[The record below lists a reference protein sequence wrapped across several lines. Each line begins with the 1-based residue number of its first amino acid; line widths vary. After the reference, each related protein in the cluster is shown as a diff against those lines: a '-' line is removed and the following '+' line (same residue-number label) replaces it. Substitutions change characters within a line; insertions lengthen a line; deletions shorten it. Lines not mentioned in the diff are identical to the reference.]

1 MEILKLNNTTTKHLT
16 KINMEIVITIG
27 DFKVELSDTSGRE
40 IYHMVPD
47 IKEII
52 TSVVNDYNSIPK
64 ID

>member
-1 MEILKLNNTTTKHLT
+1 MD
-16 KINMEIVITIG
+16 IVITIG

-40 IYHMVPD
+40 IYHMVTD